1 MRQRRE
7 RAHAS
12 YTARK
17 NKLEKAERADEA
29 AAEIEVPE
37 DDVPDPERS
46 TLSLALSAVALRAQA
61 QYHSLGAAI
70 ETDLGAARRAEE
82 AAFEADVLNRRRPP
96 HRGLLDGVKL
106 VDFHTVRDRGRGV
119 PGPAFLDRRR
129 RPRGGLGAA
138 ARGVGGARGAAAA
151 RVAGGPRR
159 LSRVDRRRSPPAS
172 PSRIAVEAP
181 SRRAAERRAAA
192 GTVML
197 ALLLRQLGPASAPE
211 PRFAASRLTDSRRSS
226 LEAYSTPP
234 ARHRRAGALDRR
246 DLRRAAAAAARAAA
260 ARAAPPPAGAR
271 RAPGPPGSVPT
282 AARGRSDDL
291 TERSN
296 LSRFAIAPRRTR
308 RP

>member
-82 AAFEADVLNRRRPP
+82 AAFEADRAVTEARKALRV
-96 HRGLLDGVKL
+96 GS
-106 VDFHTVRDRGRGV
+106 RGV
-119 PGPAFLDRRR
+119 PGPVQR

-138 ARGVGGARGAAAA
+138 ARAPPRSTRSGGGARREVLDDFRGSIGYG
-151 RVAGGPRR
+151 RRPLPPRESPSRRRRGGPRN
-159 LSRVDRRRSPPAS
+159 
-172 PSRIAVEAP
+172 EG
-181 SRRAAERRAAA
+181 AAA
-192 GTVML
+192 GTAML
-197 ALLLRQLGPASAPE
+197 AFTSPTRRRLSSSLDSQRRLTPPRRSSRALYPTSHAADRRAGAIAATRPINTPTCLLLPLRALLLRA
-211 PRFAASRLTDSRRSS
+211 
-226 LEAYSTPP
+226 
-234 ARHRRAGALDRR
+234 
-246 DLRRAAAAAARAAA
+246 LRRRLLV
-260 ARAAPPPAGAR
+260 RGVLLGCPALFELPREA
-271 RAPGPPGSVPT
+271 
-282 AARGRSDDL
+282 DL
-291 TERSN
+291 M
-296 LSRFAIAPRRTR
+296 I
-308 RP
+308 